1 MREKE
6 LTKNNDRLAVITT
19 CNRITILPNKSI
31 EVEGHLDKEMPCKS
45 TPSIIQST
53 DLAEHKDISTETT
66 LLNYN
71 YKENG
76 TIAVRLSNLTR
87 GTITIPQKAIICEVQ
102 PITIEAYSTPNF
114 GCHSILPMYKLL
126 INDSWRI
133 AWLITT

>member
-31 EVEGHLDKEMPCKS
+31 EVEGYLDKEMPCKS

-76 TIAVRLSNLTR
+76 TIGVRLR
-87 GTITIPQKAIICEVQ
+87 
-102 PITIEAYSTPNF
+102 TPRKI
-114 GCHSILPMYKLL
+114 SSYLRK
-126 INDSWRI
+126 WK
-133 AWLITT
+133 